1 MNMNRKFGIKLF
13 LGLAFKSLIIL
24 FLTSCEEKGQPTPIV
39 RLETNNSSINLSS
52 FVSKVEYISLKTD
65 DRNPIGTIVT
75 IEFFNNL
82 IFIKHTPRSP
92 RLSVFST
99 TGEHLYNIGKL
110 GRGPEEY
117 AHMKDFTIDK
127 INNQVLIMDLV
138 KQKIH
143 FYGMDGTFLKS
154 EDPPVLGLGFRFIN
168 DELLFY
174 LGNLYNDQLNASESE
189 FYNLVVT
196 DTQLR
201 EKRRFLKVPNKFKG
215 CIQGS
220 APSSLS
226 CYENTI
232 SITQPLSNIIYCY
245 KNGSLESRFEIDFG
259 ALACDFDAERDLYTG
274 NPSTFAPY
282 LRTRGY
288 SLPPSRFFEF
298 KNLIYFD
305 FKSVD
310 ETYFVFL
317 DKASGVTHI
326 GNELVDDVDHGIFG
340 LPIASWDEKLV
351 TIIEPM
357 DLLDRPIL
365 PQGLIG
371 KELDELSNP
380 ILALHTLREAILI
393 SSED

>member
-82 IFIKHTPRSP
+82 I
-92 RLSVFST
+92 
-99 TGEHLYNIGKL
+99 
-110 GRGPEEY
+110 
-117 AHMKDFTIDK
+117 
-127 INNQVLIMDLV
+127 
-138 KQKIH
+138 
-143 FYGMDGTFLKS
+143 
-154 EDPPVLGLGFRFIN
+154 
-168 DELLFY
+168 
-174 LGNLYNDQLNASESE
+174 
-189 FYNLVVT
+189 
-196 DTQLR
+196 
-201 EKRRFLKVPNKFKG
+201 LKVPNKFKG

-380 ILALHTLREAILI
+380 ILALHTLKEAILI
-393 SSED
+393 SNED